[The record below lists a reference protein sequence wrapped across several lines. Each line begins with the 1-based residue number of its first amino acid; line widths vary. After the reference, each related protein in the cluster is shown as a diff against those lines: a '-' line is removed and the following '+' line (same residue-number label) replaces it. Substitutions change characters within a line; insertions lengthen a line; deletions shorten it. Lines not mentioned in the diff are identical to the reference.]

1 MTPLNYFPR
10 KKQNRNLGAG
20 EALAKTKR
28 DSFMHPY
35 QAIGALRA
43 KHFPPG
49 SLVLS
54 VCKGMNRRRT
64 LAA

>member
-10 KKQNRNLGAG
+10 KKQNRNLGVG
-20 EALAKTKR
+20 EELAKTKR
-28 DSFMHPY
+28 DIFMHPY
-35 QAIGALRA
+35 KAIGALRA

-54 VCKGMNRRRT
+54 ACKGMDRRRT